1 MKPDGK
7 AEIVKKHKKAGKT
20 VLMAGDGVNDAPALA
35 LADVGLAMGMGGADV
50 SIETAD
56 VVLMAHEIQQVA
68 IAKTIARRT
77 VANIRE
83 NTAIAMGT
91 VLLLLAGV
99 LMERVG
105 LSIGM
110 FVHEA
115 SILAVILNAMRLIR
129 K

>member
-1 MKPDGK
+1 
-7 AEIVKKHKKAGKT
+7 
-20 VLMAGDGVNDAPALA
+20 
-35 LADVGLAMGMGGADV
+35 MGGADV